1 MIISNEQVERAMEHL
16 KECGRSSCALTGAV
30 SPEELTR
37 IKAHLRQVPDVRE
50 AVVLRI
56 RSVLPSYEPD
66 PRMVAEK
73 MMGRLIGD
81 MVR

>member
-1 MIISNEQVERAMEHL
+1 LIISNEQVQLAMEHL
-16 KECGRSSCALTGAV
+16 KKCGTSSCVLSGSV

-50 AVVLRI
+50 AMVMRI
-56 RSVLPSYEPD
+56 RSILPSYDPD
-66 PRMVAEK
+66 PRKVADKMV
-73 MMGRLIGD
+73 GRLIGD

>member
-1 MIISNEQVERAMEHL
+1 MIISNEQVELAMEHL
-16 KECGRSSCALTGAV
+16 KKCGWSSRALMGSV

-50 AVVLRI
+50 GVVMRI
-56 RSVLPSYEPD
+56 RSILPSYDPD
-66 PRMVAEK
+66 PRRVAEK
-73 MMGRLIGD
+73 LVGRLIGD